1 MCYIFETGALRNSNL
16 VCGWSTHHR
25 RARWPQMSKIK
36 VIRTSSVWRVFAHNS
51 TKKSRRS
58 TKIGRKVV
66 RATGDIAHQCQG
78 QKVKR
83 QGHRTDKDGS
93 PLHGWPWPN
102 LEIERS
108 KVRVTR
114 PINAVTENQP
124 CLRNGKADELQTW
137 WTDKV
142 GPTMTRIT
150 DMRSDLETEI
160 SAWLFYSPFAG
171 GGAYYVVPATGRTAC
186 FIIVLVCVKVVCCRP
201 STNQS
206 INRRLLAWL
215 K

>member
-1 MCYIFETGALRNSNL
+1 MEYDDP
-16 VCGWSTHHR
+16 HHR

-142 GPTMTRIT
+142 RWPASPTCAVTSKLKSLRGCSIH
-150 DMRSDLETEI
+150 RL
-160 SAWLFYSPFAG
+160 PGAG
-171 GGAYYVVPATGRTAC
+171 NIMSSLQHAAQLVSLLCWCVSRWFVVARQP
-186 FIIVLVCVKVVCCRP
+186 
-201 STNQS
+201 TNQS
-206 INRRLLAWL
+206 IGDY
-215 K
+215 